1 MTHRGGLL
9 ATGFED
15 GVIRLLELYDP
26 QKLPL
31 VSGRHP
37 KGDAKLRLKQ
47 AFKPHNASVTAVA
60 YDRSGK
66 MFATGVIVFSGSLL
80 FPMLG
85 RLCLFNLIVNY
96 ITQVTNGF

>member
-1 MTHRGGLL
+1 MSHRGGLL

-47 AFKPHNASVTAVA
+47 AFKPHTAPVTAVA

-66 MFATGVIVFSGSLL
+66 MFATGVNSFFRKSVVSNATKIMF
-80 FPMLG
+80 
-85 RLCLFNLIVNY
+85 I
-96 ITQVTNGF
+96 